1 MSTSQQFCTFLV
13 DGQVYGTP
21 VARVQ
26 EVIRHAAMTQV
37 PLAPHVVTGMINL
50 RGQIVCAMDLRRR
63 LQLPERAADQT
74 PMSVV
79 VRTNQGT
86 VSLLVDEI
94 GDVIEITEDALE
106 SPPETLQGVAREVVE
121 GVYKLPDRLLLAL
134 DINRVVEVGER
145 SKTEAENGGGA
156 AHDSY
161 RNQLFA
167 RLSR

>member
-1 MSTSQQFCTFLV
+1 MFRRTAVRLSRERSQASAMPSSQQFCTFLV
-13 DGQVYGTP
+13 DGQMFGTP

-26 EVIRHAAMTQV
+26 EVIQRQVMTPV
-37 PLAPHVVTGMINL
+37 PLAPEVVTGMINL

-94 GDVIEITEDALE
+94 GDVIEIAEEALE

-145 SKTEAENGGGA
+145 SKTEA
-156 AHDSY
+156 
-161 RNQLFA
+161 
-167 RLSR
+167 